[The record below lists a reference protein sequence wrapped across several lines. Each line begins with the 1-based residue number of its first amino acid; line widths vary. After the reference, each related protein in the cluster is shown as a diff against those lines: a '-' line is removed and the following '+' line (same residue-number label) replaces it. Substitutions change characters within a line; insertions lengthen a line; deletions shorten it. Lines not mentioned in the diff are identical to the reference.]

1 MGDVQWLTAGSGV
14 VHAVGGITALAHGEL
29 FEVTDAAERQVP
41 AVDLSM
47 RK

>member
-1 MGDVQWLTAGSGV
+1 MLGFTPA
-14 VHAVGGITALAHGEL
+14 EL
-29 FEVTDAAERQVP
+29 FEITDAAERQVP

>member
-1 MGDVQWLTAGSGV
+1 MLGFKPA
-14 VHAVGGITALAHGEL
+14 EL